1 MDLTHLFIARVG
13 GKMDN
18 AADIISAAGGGNIYA
33 ILGLAVSGGL
43 GKYAWDFYKKKA
55 DLNFKASDNV
65 RKDVKEEK
73 LLDRKERNEYK
84 DDLKERVAALEVKLE
99 GALKAKEDLL
109 EQVGDL
115 RAKLAKIETKL
126 EILLAGGKVAP
137 EPPAPEPVSRKSK
150 PVPAPAAIKA
160 PAVEVKKG
168 RTHNNA

>member
-1 MDLTHLFIARVG
+1 
-13 GKMDN
+13 MDN

-33 ILGLAVSGGL
+33 VLGLAVSGAL

-55 DLNFKASDNV
+55 DLNFKANDNV

-73 LLDRKERNEYK
+73 LLDRKERNEFK

-99 GALKAKEDLL
+99 AAVKAKEDLL

-137 EPPAPEPVSRKSK
+137 EPPAPEPPKK
-150 PVPAPAAIKA
+150 PKAPAAPAKKA
-160 PAVEVKKG
+160 SGRPKKNG
-168 RTHNNA
+168 

>member
-1 MDLTHLFIARVG
+1 M
-13 GKMDN
+13 
-18 AADIISAAGGGNIYA
+18 ADPLAQVLEASGGGNIWA
-33 ILGLAVSGGL
+33 VLGLAVSGGL
-43 GKYAWDFYKKKA
+43 GKYDWDFYKKKA
-55 DLNFKASDNV
+55 DLNFKANDNV

-99 GALKAKEDLL
+99 AAVQAKEDLL

-137 EPPAPEPVSRKSK
+137 EPPAPEPAPRKAK
-150 PVPAPAAIKA
+150 PAPAPAAK
-160 PAVEVKKG
+160 PDPVESVKKG
-168 RTHNNA
+168 RPKKNA

>member
-1 MDLTHLFIARVG
+1 M
-13 GKMDN
+13 
-18 AADIISAAGGGNIYA
+18 ADPLAQILEASGGGNVWA
-33 ILGLAVSGGL
+33 VLGLAVSGGL

-55 DLNFKASDNV
+55 DLNFKANDNV

-99 GALKAKEDLL
+99 AAVQAKDDLL
-109 EQVGDL
+109 EQVGEL

-137 EPPAPEPVSRKSK
+137 EPPAPEPPPKKTAAKANPASK
-150 PVPAPAAIKA
+150 PAAKA
-160 PAVEVKKG
+160 AKPKK
-168 RTHNNA
+168 NA

>member
-1 MDLTHLFIARVG
+1 M
-13 GKMDN
+13 
-18 AADIISAAGGGNIYA
+18 ADPLAQVLEASGGGNIWA
-33 ILGLAVSGGL
+33 VLGLAVSGGL

-99 GALKAKEDLL
+99 AAVQAKEDLL
-109 EQVGDL
+109 EQVGEL
-115 RAKLAKIETKL
+115 RAKLAKIETQL

-137 EPPAPEPVSRKSK
+137 EPPAPEPPPKKTAAKANLASK
-150 PVPAPAAIKA
+150 PAAKA
-160 PAVEVKKG
+160 AKPKK
-168 RTHNNA
+168 NA

>member
-1 MDLTHLFIARVG
+1 
-13 GKMDN
+13 MDN

-33 ILGLAVSGGL
+33 VLGLAVSGAL

-55 DLNFKASDNV
+55 DLNFKANDNV

-73 LLDRKERNEYK
+73 LLDRRERNEYK

-99 GALKAKEDLL
+99 GALRAKEDLL

-137 EPPAPEPVSRKSK
+137 EPPAPEPAPRKAK
-150 PVPAPAAIKA
+150 PSPAPAPKQNN
-160 PAVEVKKG
+160 VEAVKKG
-168 RTHNNA
+168 RPKKNA

>member
-1 MDLTHLFIARVG
+1 
-13 GKMDN
+13 MDN

-33 ILGLAVSGGL
+33 VLGLAVSGAL

-55 DLNFKASDNV
+55 DLNFKANDNV

-73 LLDRKERNEYK
+73 LLDRKERNEFK

-99 GALKAKEDLL
+99 AAVKAKEDLL

-137 EPPAPEPVSRKSK
+137 EPPAPEPPKK
-150 PVPAPAAIKA
+150 PKAPAAPAKKA
-160 PAVEVKKG
+160 PGRPKKNG
-168 RTHNNA
+168 

>member
-1 MDLTHLFIARVG
+1 M
-13 GKMDN
+13 
-18 AADIISAAGGGNIYA
+18 ADPLAQVLEASGGGNVWT
-33 ILGLAVSGGL
+33 ILGLAVSGAM

-73 LLDRKERNEYK
+73 LLDRKERNEFK

-99 GALKAKEDLL
+99 AAVQAKEDLL
-109 EQVGDL
+109 EQVGEL

-137 EPPAPEPVSRKSK
+137 EPPAPEPPPKKTAAKANLASK
-150 PVPAPAAIKA
+150 PAAKA
-160 PAVEVKKG
+160 AKPKK
-168 RTHNNA
+168 NA

>member
-1 MDLTHLFIARVG
+1 
-13 GKMDN
+13 MDN

-33 ILGLAVSGGL
+33 VLGLAVSGAL

-55 DLNFKASDNV
+55 DLNFKANDNV

-73 LLDRKERNEYK
+73 LLDRKERNEFK

-99 GALKAKEDLL
+99 VAVKAKEDLL
-109 EQVGDL
+109 EQVGEL

-137 EPPAPEPVSRKSK
+137 EPPTEEKPKARSAVKDPEP
-150 PVPAPAAIKA
+150 PASS
-160 PAVEVKKG
+160 VKKAG
-168 RTHNNA
+168 RPKKNG

>member
-1 MDLTHLFIARVG
+1 M
-13 GKMDN
+13 
-18 AADIISAAGGGNIYA
+18 ADPLAQVLESSGGGNIWA
-33 ILGLAVSGGL
+33 VLGLAVSGGL

-99 GALKAKEDLL
+99 AAVQAKEDLL
-109 EQVGDL
+109 EQVGEL

-137 EPPAPEPVSRKSK
+137 EPPAPEPPPKKTVAKANPASK
-150 PVPAPAAIKA
+150 PAAKA
-160 PAVEVKKG
+160 AKPKK
-168 RTHNNA
+168 NA

>member
-1 MDLTHLFIARVG
+1 M
-13 GKMDN
+13 
-18 AADIISAAGGGNIYA
+18 ADPLAQVLEASGGGNIWA
-33 ILGLAVSGGL
+33 VLGLAVSGGL

-99 GALKAKEDLL
+99 AAVQAKEDLL
-109 EQVGDL
+109 EQVGEL

-137 EPPAPEPVSRKSK
+137 EPPAPEPPPKK
-150 PVPAPAAIKA
+150 TAAKA
-160 PAVEVKKG
+160 NLAS
-168 RTHNNA
+168 

>member
-1 MDLTHLFIARVG
+1 
-13 GKMDN
+13 MDN
-18 AADIISAAGGGNIYA
+18 AADIISAAGGGNIWA
-33 ILGLAVSGGL
+33 VLGLAVSGGL

-55 DLNFKASDNV
+55 DLSFKANDNV

-137 EPPAPEPVSRKSK
+137 EPPAPEPAPRKAK
-150 PVPAPAAIKA
+150 AAPAPAPK
-160 PAVEVKKG
+160 PDPVEAVKKG
-168 RTHNNA
+168 RPKKNV

>member
-1 MDLTHLFIARVG
+1 M
-13 GKMDN
+13 
-18 AADIISAAGGGNIYA
+18 ADPLAQILEASGGGNVWA
-33 ILGLAVSGGL
+33 VLGLAVSGGL

-55 DLNFKASDNV
+55 DLNFKANDNV
-65 RKDVKEEK
+65 RKDTKEEK

-99 GALKAKEDLL
+99 AAVKAKEDLL

-137 EPPAPEPVSRKSK
+137 EPPAPEPPPKKSK
-150 PVPAPAAIKA
+150 PASPPAPAKKA
-160 PAVEVKKG
+160 AGRPKKNG
-168 RTHNNA
+168 